1 MLEDAKDDIL
11 SFCGFPQ
18 QHWRQIWSTTPLER
32 VIKEIKR
39 RTDVVGT
46 FPNPAALPRLAG
58 HVLIEQHDEWDG
70 ADRRY
75 FSEHSMKLLNTH
87 DEEVAIPELNAA

>member
-1 MLEDAKDDIL
+1 MVTRSRL
-11 SFCGFPQ
+11 CGN
-18 QHWRQIWSTTPLER
+18 RDREG
-32 VIKEIKR
+32 
-39 RTDVVGT
+39 DVGDRAGVE
-46 FPNPAALPRLAG
+46 LLRLAG

-70 ADRRY
+70 AGRRY

>member
-1 MLEDAKDDIL
+1 APRTRATRSLHARYPKPRLNMN
-11 SFCGFPQ
+11 
-18 QHWRQIWSTTPLER
+18 
-32 VIKEIKR
+32 KEIKR

-46 FPNPAALPRLAG
+46 FPNPAALLRLAG

-75 FSEHSMKLLNTH
+75 FSEHSMKLLDTTE
-87 DEEVAIPELNAA
+87 EEVAIPELTAA